1 MTTLDKLQLLE
12 QRIVKATILIRN
24 LENKIDELN
33 TEIEVLSV
41 HNEELQRYADTFT
54 ADSKLIEESV
64 TKALDHLDS
73 IAGLDDIDLGTM
85 LTEDLEAADMFTSG
99 SALALDEVKLDDIT
113 P

>member
-12 QRIVKATILIRN
+12 QRVVKATILIRN
-24 LENKIDELN
+24 LEQKIDELN

-54 ADSKLIEESV
+54 ADNKLIEESV
-64 TKALDHLDS
+64 TKALDRLDS
-73 IAGLDDIDLGTM
+73 IEGLDDIDITGI
-85 LTEDLEAADMFTSG
+85 LTQDLEAADHFTGG
-99 SALALDEVKLDDIT
+99 SPLTIDEVSLDDIT